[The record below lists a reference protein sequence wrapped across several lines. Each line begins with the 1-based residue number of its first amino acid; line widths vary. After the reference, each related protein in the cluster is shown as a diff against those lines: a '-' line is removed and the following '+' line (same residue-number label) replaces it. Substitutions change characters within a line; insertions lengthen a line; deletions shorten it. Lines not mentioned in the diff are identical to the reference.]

1 MSAYLTQE
9 QKDQIFAT
17 YGGSATNTGSV
28 EGQIAL
34 FTHRITAMSQ
44 HLQTNRKDHGC
55 KTALLSLVGKRK
67 RLLTYLAKKDIQ
79 KYRDLIEKLG
89 IRK

>member
-44 HLQTNRKDHGC
+44 H
-55 KTALLSLVGKRK
+55 
-67 RLLTYLAKKDIQ
+67 
-79 KYRDLIEKLG
+79 
-89 IRK
+89 

>member
-1 MSAYLTQE
+1 MSAYLTKE
-9 QKDQIFAT
+9 QKDQIFAE
-17 YGGSATNTGSV
+17 YGGSASNTGST

-34 FTHRITAMSQ
+34 FTHRIKSMSD
-44 HLQTNRKDHGC
+44 HLRSNRKDFGC

-67 RLLTYLAKKDIQ
+67 KLLTYLAKKDIQ
-79 KYRDLIEKLG
+79 KYRDLCDKLN

>member
-1 MSAYLTQE
+1 MSAYLTNE
-9 QKDQIFAT
+9 QKDQIFAE

-34 FTHRITAMSQ
+34 FTHRIRSMSD
-44 HLQTNRKDHGC
+44 HLRENRKDFGC
-55 KTALLSLVGKRK
+55 KTALLTMVGKRK
-67 RLLTYLAKKDIQ
+67 RLLTYLGKKDIQ
-79 KYRDLIEKLG
+79 KYRDLIEKLN